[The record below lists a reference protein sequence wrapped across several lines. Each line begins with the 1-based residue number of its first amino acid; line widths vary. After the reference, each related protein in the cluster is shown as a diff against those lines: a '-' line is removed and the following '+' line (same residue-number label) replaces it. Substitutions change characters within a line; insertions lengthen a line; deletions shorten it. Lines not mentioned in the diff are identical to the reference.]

1 VRSKALLKYHL
12 PWILVSALLLLVLIS
27 APDSILGQQ
36 PTPNSKTI
44 LLRVT
49 ATDDHNRPITGL
61 KREQFSIFEKTQQ
74 LDIASFDSSDE
85 PASIAFMFDLSGSIP
100 DAFKNL
106 AAQLVQQFIETSNKS
121 NDYLVIAFNTQ
132 AKVLC
137 GWDCRADD
145 LKKALGEIVR
155 VTPQMN
161 TAFYDACDLA
171 LTKLESSKYRR
182 RVIIVFTDEAGDNA
196 SKTSLSRLRNI
207 LRESSVAL
215 YALGIIHQSNDG
227 STLGIPGR
235 GILEELASVSGGRAF
250 FSPDHK
256 QLRDVVAVVVSQL
269 RDQYTITFNV
279 APATRD
285 NKWHSIKVKV
295 APPREESR
303 GKFPKV
309 FLRYREGYYDH

>member
-1 VRSKALLKYHL
+1 
-12 PWILVSALLLLVLIS
+12 VLIS

-36 PTPNSKTI
+36 PTPNSKTV

-85 PASIAFMFDLSGSIP
+85 PASIAFMFDVSGSIP

-132 AKVLC
+132 AKVFC
-137 GWDCRADD
+137 SWDCRADD

-161 TAFYDACDLA
+161 SAFYDACDLA

-196 SKTSLSRLRNI
+196 SKTSLSTLRNI
-207 LRESSVAL
+207 LGESSVAL
-215 YALGIIHQSNDG
+215 YAIGLIHQSNDG

-250 FSPDHK
+250 FSPDDK
-256 QLRDVVAVVVSQL
+256 QLRDVVAVVAAQL
-269 RDQYTITFNV
+269 SDQYTITLNV
-279 APATRD
+279 APATHD

-303 GKFPKV
+303 GKFPKI

>member
-1 VRSKALLKYHL
+1 V
-12 PWILVSALLLLVLIS
+12 LVLLS
-27 APDSILGQQ
+27 WALVTSPNSILGQQ
-36 PTPNSKTI
+36 ATPDSKTV

-49 ATDDHNRPITGL
+49 ATDDHGGPITSL
-61 KREQFSIFEKTQQ
+61 KQEQFSVFERKQQ

-85 PASIAFMFDLSGSIP
+85 PSGIVFMLDVSGSIP
-100 DAFKNL
+100 AAFKNL
-106 AAQLVQQFIETSNKS
+106 AAQLVHQFTETSNKS
-121 NDYLVIAFNTQ
+121 NDYLVITFNER

-145 LKKALGEIVR
+145 LEKALEEVVR
-155 VTPQMN
+155 VMPQMN

-182 RVIIVFTDEAGDNA
+182 RVIIVFTDDGEDNA

-215 YALGIIHQSNDG
+215 YAIGIVHQSNDG

-235 GILEELASVSGGRAF
+235 GILEELASVSGGKAF

-256 QLRDVVAVVVSQL
+256 RLRDVVALVAAEL
-269 RDQYTITFNV
+269 GHQYTISFNI
-279 APATRD
+279 AHATHD

-295 APPREESR
+295 APPRDESR

-309 FLRYREGYYDH
+309 FLRYREGYYDR